1 MYIPNPIDT
10 SNIILD
16 EEILKLADLLAKNTH
31 EIWSRNRI
39 EEGWTYGAERNDEKK
54 TTPCLVSYEELP
66 ENEKKYDIDTSLE
79 TLKLIKKLGYKIEK
93 EV

>member
-1 MYIPNPIDT
+1 MYKPNPVDT

-39 EEGWTYGAERNDEKK
+39 EEGWTYGAKRNDEKK
-54 TTPCLVSYEELP
+54 TTPCLVPYEELP

>member
-39 EEGWTYGAERNDEKK
+39 EEGWTYGAERNEEKK

>member
-79 TLKLIKKLGYKIEK
+79 TLKLIKKLGYNIEK

>member
-31 EIWSRNRI
+31 EI
-39 EEGWTYGAERNDEKK
+39 
-54 TTPCLVSYEELP
+54 
-66 ENEKKYDIDTSLE
+66 
-79 TLKLIKKLGYKIEK
+79 
-93 EV
+93 